1 MIILWWEGKTTVV
14 VAIYTFN
21 SGSVTIILLTG
32 RLRHTE
38 TGEPFGFMVREGDH
52 RYNQAHY
59 EALGEVGKPTEI
71 TY

>member
-1 MIILWWEGKTTVV
+1 MWLL
-14 VAIYTFN
+14 YTFH
-21 SGSVTIILLTG
+21 SGSVTIIPLTG